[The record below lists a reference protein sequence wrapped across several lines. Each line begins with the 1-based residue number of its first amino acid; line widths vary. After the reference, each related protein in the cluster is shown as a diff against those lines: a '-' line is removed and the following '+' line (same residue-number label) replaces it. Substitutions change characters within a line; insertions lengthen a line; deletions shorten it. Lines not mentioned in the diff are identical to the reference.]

1 MQIEEEE
8 TPIYTADNRVMSRD
22 DYKDLVAQAIVDDD
36 LGSIPEIVN
45 GADLELENEVKEALE
60 DYKYE
65 N

>member
-1 MQIEEEE
+1 
-8 TPIYTADNRVMSRD
+8 MSRD